1 MKFSRLIGKA
11 EELADKH
18 DQGKPIEAARL
29 TRLQS
34 LLTDK
39 IERYEERLGENLEP
53 RKRQKLQ
60 ARLQVVKSQLQKSIN
75 LTNSGL

>member
-11 EELADKH
+11 EKLVDIHE
-18 DQGKPIEAARL
+18 QGEPIEAARL

-39 IERYEERLGENLEP
+39 IESYEAKLEETLEP
-53 RKRQKLQ
+53 HKRQKLQ

-75 LTNSGL
+75 LTNSA

>member
-11 EELADKH
+11 EKLGDKH
-18 DQGKPIEAARL
+18 DQGEPVPAAKL

-39 IERYEERLGENLEP
+39 IERYESKLKQDLDPGK
-53 RKRQKLQ
+53 RKKLQ
-60 ARLQVVKSQLQKSIN
+60 ARLQVVKSQLDKSIK
-75 LTNSGL
+75 LTNAG